1 MLQEVK
7 LIVVTRHQV
16 KKNVALR
23 FLICTLTEVF

>member
-7 LIVVTRHQV
+7 LTRVTRQQV
-16 KKNVALR
+16 KNVALR